1 MPPTP
6 SPDPTLGRFEF
17 VVAGVRY
24 ESTQFRVVD
33 GLRLSL
39 TLTALGGEAVAA
51 VLGSLGGGA
60 SLSSALDA
68 ELGAVDLSKLRGAFL
83 DGTIERWILDV
94 LRQTYRDGVSLDSSK
109 AGNGLDQFRPPSG
122 NFFDLYAVAAKV
134 VEGNGWLPLP
144 AGLLDELA
152 GAAKAAIVSRL
163 EGGDDSAPSSG
174 GSATD

>member
-6 SPDPTLGRFEF
+6 PDPNLGRFRFE
-17 VVAGVRY
+17 VAGVSY

-60 SLSSALDA
+60 SLASALDA

-83 DGTIERWILDV
+83 DGTIERWIFDV
-94 LRQTYRDGVSLDSSK
+94 LRQTYREGVSLDSSK
-109 AGNGLDQFRPPSG
+109 TGNALDQFRPPSG

-144 AGLLDELA
+144 AGLLGKLGEA
-152 GAAKAAIVSRL
+152 AAKVLESKL

-174 GSATD
+174 GSATG